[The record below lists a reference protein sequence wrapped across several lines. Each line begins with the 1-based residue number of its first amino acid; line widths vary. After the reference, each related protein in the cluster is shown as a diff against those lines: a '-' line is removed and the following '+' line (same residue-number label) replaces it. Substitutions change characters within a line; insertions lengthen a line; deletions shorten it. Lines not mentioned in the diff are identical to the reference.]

1 MTLHNITA
9 LTGHS
14 SSPGAILQDGIK
26 AAAASFFFPH
36 YFSAELANSAQQ
48 REACFRLRHKV
59 YCEELG
65 FEPIKPDRLETDWFD
80 NRAWHA
86 CISHTQ
92 KQQLAGTVRVITST
106 SRSELLPIE
115 HNFGALITNPVLAPQ
130 NFDRQHICEISRL
143 AVPANIRRNQLGDD
157 GNRTT
162 EQQCYRQVAVALYLI
177 ATQLCLQTNRHHS
190 FVMIEPALARILRR
204 IGIHFIQIGET
215 TKYNGLRAPYYLDM
229 RTTKV
234 TLTAEYLQL
243 RTSLAKQLNN
253 STEQQYIA

>member
-1 MTLHNITA
+1 MTLQTITA

-14 SSPGAILQDGIK
+14 SPPGAILKESVK
-26 AAAASFFFPH
+26 AAAASLFFPH
-36 YFSAELANSAQQ
+36 YFSAELANSPQQ
-48 REACFRLRHKV
+48 REACFRLRHQV
-59 YCEELG
+59 YCEELN
-65 FEPIKPDRLETDWFD
+65 FEPLKPNGLETDCFD

-92 KQQLAGTVRVITST
+92 KQQLAGTVRVITSA
-106 SRSELLPIE
+106 SRTELLPLE
-115 HNFGALITNPVLAPQ
+115 QNFGALITNPVLSPQ

-143 AVPANIRRNQLGDD
+143 AVPANIRRNQPCDD
-157 GNRTT
+157 DMRST
-162 EQQCYRQVAVALYLI
+162 EQQCCRQVAVALYLI

-204 IGIHFIQIGET
+204 IGIHFIQIGDT
-215 TKYNGLRAPYYLDM
+215 VDYNGLRAPYYLDM

-243 RTSLAKQLNN
+243 RSTLAQQLNA
-253 STEQQYIA
+253 STAQQYIA